1 MVTLGSKDGLTF
13 GTGDGVE
20 DELMQF
26 VGVLPNVNAALA
38 SLTYRGLLD
47 FNGADNITITV
58 SDQTHRGTG
67 PALTDT
73 AVIAVAVTPVNDQ
86 PTLVVPAKQTVAEDS
101 TLSIEG
107 VRVFDVEAS
116 KSPSKQM
123 QMSLYV
129 VGGTLSLKQTSG
141 LNFSTGDGVSD
152 PAMQFTGSLADLN
165 KALQNL
171 SYVGDED
178 FNSNHHAEFLKVYVN
193 DLGSTIG
200 GGGALTTEAVVPIT
214 VNAVNDAPSIVSP
227 LASTMSQKR
236 V

>member
-1 MVTLGSKDGLTF
+1 M
-13 GTGDGVE
+13 
-20 DELMQF
+20 
-26 VGVLPNVNAALA
+26 A
-38 SLTYRGLLD
+38 S
-47 FNGADNITITV
+47 
-58 SDQTHRGTG
+58 
-67 PALTDT
+67 
-73 AVIAVAVTPVNDQ
+73 
-86 PTLVVPAKQTVAEDS
+86 VAEDS

-227 LASTMSQKR
+227 RSQQIKLSGYNLEDR
-236 V
+236 DHGATSQLSVTVSAGSKFSQIKLP